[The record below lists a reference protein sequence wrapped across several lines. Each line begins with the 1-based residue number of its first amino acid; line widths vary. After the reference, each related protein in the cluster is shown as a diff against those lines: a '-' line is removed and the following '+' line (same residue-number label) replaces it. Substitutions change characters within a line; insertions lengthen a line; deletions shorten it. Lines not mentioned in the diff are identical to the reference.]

1 MFAGL
6 IKTTG
11 TVRSLTAPGEDGM
24 LSVETPLLGELDIF
38 DAVSVNGACLTVTG
52 VRSDCQ
58 GFYADV
64 SGETLAR
71 TTLGNLKAGDR
82 VNLERA
88 LRMGDAVGGHLLLG
102 HVDGMGRIAEQTSA
116 FGSFILGIDLP
127 RDLAKYAVEKGSI
140 AIDGVSLTVKALR
153 GSRFFVSVMPLI
165 AEETTLGLRRAG
177 DMVNIETD
185 IIGRYVESFLG
196 RRGRIDRGASS
207 AGGFPVKRNDHP
219 HLSPHTR
226 FCRG

>member
-116 FGSFILGIDLP
+116 FGSFILGIDFP
-127 RDLAKYAVEKGSI
+127 
-140 AIDGVSLTVKALR
+140 R
-153 GSRFFVSVMPLI
+153 GSCKIRGGKGLHCHRWRKPHGKGPSREPLLCERH
-165 AEETTLGLRRAG
+165 AAHRR
-177 DMVNIETD
+177 
-185 IIGRYVESFLG
+185 
-196 RRGRIDRGASS
+196 
-207 AGGFPVKRNDHP
+207 RNDP
-219 HLSPHTR
+219 GVTSG
-226 FCRG
+226 RGHGEHRNRHYRQVRGEFPRP